1 MYGPLVSPLLP
12 LYLSP
17 KKTAKQAAVV
27 AIAMAVV
34 RVAAMDGDGDGCLR
48 RRFAA
53 ISDAASSPS
62 SFVSDRRVAHAALVE
77 RGAALADR
85 LEVARSLL
93 GENGYTITGPCGES
107 SATTLSPRR
116 CTRRSSA
123 WWGGRGRR
131 RGRRAA
137 PLPPAGARRCLASS
151 PADWCAPLSPLPVAG
166 ARCCLALSPTGRRAG
181 IPASRHD
188 LAHAAGIQ
196 SRRLPDL
203 EKSKA
208 GGSGTFSSPSCLALA
223 SHR

>member
-1 MYGPLVSPLLP
+1 MSFPLLP
-12 LYLSP
+12 SFLLPLSLSLISP
-17 KKTAKQAAVV
+17 SFSLLSFTGWHS
-27 AIAMAVV
+27 
-34 RVAAMDGDGDGCLR
+34 REDR
-48 RRFAA
+48 RRQ
-53 ISDAASSPS
+53 
-62 SFVSDRRVAHAALVE
+62 
-77 RGAALADR
+77 
-85 LEVARSLL
+85 
-93 GENGYTITGPCGES
+93 
-107 SATTLSPRR
+107 
-116 CTRRSSA
+116 
-123 WWGGRGRR
+123 GGRRRR

-188 LAHAAGIQ
+188 PAAGIQ

-223 SHR
+223 SHRCLPRRWFHGSDGSVGGRCDVNAVNIATSSGRKALYPTSAV

>member
-1 MYGPLVSPLLP
+1 MGPICHSKKISWDPLTCGAHMSFPLLP
-12 LYLSP
+12 SFLFPLSLSLISLSFSLLSF
-17 KKTAKQAAVV
+17 TGWHS
-27 AIAMAVV
+27 
-34 RVAAMDGDGDGCLR
+34 REDR
-48 RRFAA
+48 RRQ
-53 ISDAASSPS
+53 
-62 SFVSDRRVAHAALVE
+62 
-77 RGAALADR
+77 
-85 LEVARSLL
+85 
-93 GENGYTITGPCGES
+93 
-107 SATTLSPRR
+107 
-116 CTRRSSA
+116 
-123 WWGGRGRR
+123 GGRGRR

-188 LAHAAGIQ
+188 LALAAGIQ
-196 SRRLPDL
+196 SRRRPDL